1 MGNWRER
8 CAILQRKG
16 EGLSFVA
23 MSEVRSRS
31 QDAEFAA
38 EAAAEAA
45 AGGVGKRGYVRQ
57 IFSEIAPSYDLLN
70 HLLSFNVDRRW
81 RALALREL
89 GWQQHPE
96 GIYLDLCAGTLDVSA
111 ALCKAPAFCGSVVA
125 VDFAEPMLRAGAWK
139 VQGLMVH
146 PVAGDALA
154 LPVRGDSISGAV
166 VAFGARNL
174 ADLPAGLAEV
184 YRLLRRG
191 GRFVIL
197 DFSTPRS
204 ALVRFIYLAYFNRL
218 LPFIGGLISGHRS
231 AYRYL
236 PASVANFP
244 VREQLAALMQ
254 EAGFRDVRWRSLSL
268 GIAAIYVG
276 EKS

>member
-1 MGNWRER
+1 
-8 CAILQRKG
+8 
-16 EGLSFVA
+16 
-23 MSEVRSRS
+23 
-31 QDAEFAA
+31 
-38 EAAAEAA
+38 
-45 AGGVGKRGYVRQ
+45 
-57 IFSEIAPSYDLLN
+57 
-70 HLLSFNVDRRW
+70 
-81 RALALREL
+81 
-89 GWQQHPE
+89 
-96 GIYLDLCAGTLDVSA
+96 
-111 ALCKAPAFCGSVVA
+111 
-125 VDFAEPMLRAGAWK
+125 
-139 VQGLMVH
+139 MVH